1 MTFTSWFSFTRS
13 DGHVINGVYNGVDY
27 FYGGTAVCYKDL
39 WQKSTSQNYNN
50 DCQLPRS
57 FSHFPILPSSDES
70 PQGLNPSNLGA
81 HVTSNSIG
89 RHLRDKN

>member
-1 MTFTSWFSFTRS
+1 M
-13 DGHVINGVYNGVDY
+13 DY

-57 FSHFPILPSSDES
+57 FSHFPILPSSEE
-70 PQGLNPSNLGA
+70 PLQGQNPSNFGA
-81 HVTSNSIG
+81 HVTINSIG
-89 RHLRDKN
+89 RHLRDKNQYLHSNYIVYIFVSMYGYL